1 MADWQ
6 AWFTL
11 ATIGFVFLV
20 MTRGVPP
27 DFALW
32 GGTILVAIIGII
44 TPEQVL
50 TGLAEPAV
58 ATVGALFVV
67 SAAMRETGALDV
79 IGRRVL
85 GSARTEK
92 GALARL
98 IPQVTVLS
106 AFLNNTAVVAMF
118 VNMVADWCRRTGVS
132 PGRLLMPL
140 SFLSIL
146 GGMCTLIGTSTNL
159 IVQDLMVAQP
169 LVPGGEE
176 KMPGLGMFEL
186 AWIGV
191 PCALVGAVYLYTLG
205 SRLLPERQDLIGHLG
220 EAAREYTVEL
230 RIEGHCPLV
239 NQTVEQAGL
248 RQLPGLYLVEIDRSS
263 RIISPVEPDQTLLEG
278 DELTFAGVVST
289 IVDLERIPGLVPVA
303 DGYVTDATERRRR
316 RYCEAVISGTSP
328 LLGKIVRESN
338 FRAIYNAA
346 IIAVHRGGKRLAGRI
361 GDIRLEPGDTLLL
374 QSGPGFVAANQ
385 NNPDFYLVSSID
397 QARPV
402 RHERAV
408 LALGL
413 LVVLI
418 GLLAFGKSIGVAPQ
432 VAALLIAG
440 LMIMSRCLSTGD
452 ARRSVELNVLLT
464 IAGAFGLGAALK
476 SSGAADMI
484 AGQVVSLSGGGS
496 PHVALAIVYGI
507 TMIMHMVVT
516 SNATAVLMFPLAMS
530 VASEMGV
537 DLRPFAITVASASAA
552 GFATPMS
559 YQTNMMVFGPG
570 GYRFMD
576 FMRVGLPLHL
586 LLWGLAVALIP
597 MIWRF

>member
-1 MADWQ
+1 MGDWQ

-11 ATIGFVFLV
+11 GTIGFVFLV

-32 GGTILVAIIGII
+32 GGAILVTLVGII
-44 TPEQVL
+44 TPEEVL
-50 TGLAEPAV
+50 AGLAEPAV

-85 GSARTEK
+85 GNARTEK

-98 IPQVTVLS
+98 VPQVTVLS

-159 IVQDLMVAQP
+159 IVQDLMVAQT
-169 LVPGGEE
+169 L
-176 KMPGLGMFEL
+176 PGLGMFEL

-191 PCALVGAVYLYTLG
+191 PSAIIGSLYLYTLG
-205 SRLLPERQDLIGHLG
+205 SRLLPIRQDLIGQLG
-220 EAAREYTVEL
+220 DSAREYMVEL
-230 RIEGHCPLV
+230 RIEDGCPLL

-248 RQLPGLYLVEIDRSS
+248 RQLPGLYLVEIERDS
-263 RIISPVEPDQTLLEG
+263 RIIAPVEPDQMLLEG
-278 DELTFAGVVST
+278 DELTFAGVVGT

-303 DGYVTDATERRRR
+303 EGYVTDAAERRRR

-328 LLGKIVRESN
+328 LLGKSIRDSN
-338 FRAIYNAA
+338 FRALYNAA
-346 IIAVHRGGKRLAGRI
+346 IIAVHRGGRRLTGRI
-361 GDIRLEPGDTLLL
+361 GDIELEPGDTLLL
-374 QSGPGFVAANQ
+374 QTGPGFPAANR
-385 NNPDFYLVSSID
+385 NNPDFYLVSSIEK
-397 QARPV
+397 ARPV

-413 LVVLI
+413 LAVLI
-418 GLLAFGKSIGVAPQ
+418 GLLAFGKSVGVAPQ
-432 VAALLIAG
+432 VAAMLIAG
-440 LMIMSRCLSTGD
+440 LMILTRCLSTGD
-452 ARRSVELNVLLT
+452 ARRAVSLNVLLT
-464 IAGAFGLGAALK
+464 IAGAFGLGTALK
-476 SSGAADMI
+476 NSGAADLI
-484 AGQVVSLSGGGS
+484 AQLVVSLSGSGS
-496 PHVALAIVYGI
+496 PTLALAIVYGI
-507 TMIMHMVVT
+507 TMVMHMVVT

-530 VASEMGV
+530 VASGLTDAAGMPV
-537 DLRPFAITVASASAA
+537 DLRPFAITIASASAA

-586 LLWGLAVALIP
+586 LLWIVAVVVIP
-597 MIWRF
+597 IFWPF